1 MTARVDTA
9 NDQQL
14 PLGNPS
20 PSTSAIY
27 KTIMALRA
35 AHGPIEDEEDR
46 GLETHITHATSY
58 ARDNSFTKPE

>member
-1 MTARVDTA
+1 MATSKKTSS
-9 NDQQL
+9 DQLEL
-14 PLGNPS
+14 PVNLPPN
-20 PSTSAIY
+20 TSAIY

-35 AHGPIEDEEDR
+35 AYGPIEDEEDR